1 MSSEAKEVT
10 KGRPATEE
18 ETYFKDWYA
27 ENGEQLNK
35 DRKQRYK
42 DDPDYREKVLEQN
55 REARKRK
62 RQEQLVER
70 SKQDAAR
77 KTRVERSWKTRPMT
91 ITLEDGEQVTVKGFT
106 IGAVAQLLGCSVQA
120 IRLWEK
126 KGVLPATDYRYAGR
140 DRLYPSDLIDL
151 YRKILEEQG
160 RLNPNKI
167 RPRPLRMAL
176 RVVKFSDG
184 KVRETELYRIG
195 VLAKAA
201 QRTVVTLEQLE
212 QRGVLPE
219 TPFRASELGY
229 RLYTEGMIEAVSSAL
244 EKRFWEIRG
253 EEEWQKF
260 RDEVVAAWKEEGVIG
275 ARILKR
281 KPDEPEKKPDKKKPS
296 KKK

>member
-1 MSSEAKEVT
+1 
-10 KGRPATEE
+10 
-18 ETYFKDWYA
+18 
-27 ENGEQLNK
+27 
-35 DRKQRYK
+35 
-42 DDPDYREKVLEQN
+42 
-55 REARKRK
+55 
-62 RQEQLVER
+62 
-70 SKQDAAR
+70 
-77 KTRVERSWKTRPMT
+77 MT
-91 ITLEDGEQVTVKGFT
+91 ITLDDDTTVTVKGFT

-126 KGVLPATDYRYAGR
+126 KGVLPATDFRYAGR

-151 YRKILEEQG
+151 YRKLLEEQG

-184 KVRETELYRIG
+184 KVREVELYRIG

-229 RLYTEGMIEAVSSAL
+229 RLYTEDMIETVSSAL
-244 EKRFWEIRG
+244 EKRYWEIRG
-253 EEEWQKF
+253 DEEWEKF
-260 RDEVVAAWKEEGVIG
+260 RNEVFQAWKEQGVIG
-275 ARILKR
+275 ARILKSDEMKAP
-281 KPDEPEKKPDKKKPS
+281 KPAKKSKPAKKKPS